1 MMTQL
6 ILASASKHRAA
17 LLHNAGL
24 VFNQMPSGLDERSI
38 EAPLEEADVPPGDRA
53 EILAEAKAV
62 DVSESNPGAL
72 VLGCDQILS
81 LDDTVLHKVADMEA
95 ARRRLLA
102 LSGKTH
108 FLHSSAVLVRDGQ
121 TLWRHVTPCAM
132 TMRSLSPN
140 YIGRYLAQTG
150 QQVLSS
156 VGAYQIE
163 GQGVHLFSRIEGDFF
178 SIVGLPMLPVLE
190 ALRQNEIIDG

>member
-62 DVSESNPGAL
+62 DVSESNPGTL